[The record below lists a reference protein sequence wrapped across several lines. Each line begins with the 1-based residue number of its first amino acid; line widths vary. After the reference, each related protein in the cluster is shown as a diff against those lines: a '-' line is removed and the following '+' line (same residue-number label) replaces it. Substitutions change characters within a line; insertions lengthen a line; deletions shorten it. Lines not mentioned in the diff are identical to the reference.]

1 VNQAPFTAQ
10 QLQAQAQAPEAPRL
24 PCRGCGAPLAVDP
37 TAPSA
42 RCPACAATTP
52 IPDDL
57 RLRAIAYAR
66 TLETE
71 RRRMAG
77 ARSSIQFEKIGLYF
91 GPPGALLIGGHIVAS
106 MFLDREAMEYEPSI
120 FVGGLVL
127 LGLAF
132 FAYIAVTVRREIK
145 NANAPP
151 PPVVVEAF
159 VGSVGS
165 LCSSCGGK
173 VQFTIEQPSAR
184 CPFCSAAVY
193 PTQADQAALLAI
205 AAERAD
211 LEVARATRATARSLA
226 LSFDGG
232 AMAAVTSWTRWLS
245 FLLAPGI
252 FLVIGCSLLFQNG
265 LPDFERLDMI
275 ATIGA
280 GIAGFGLLLLALF
293 ALVFFLVRA
302 FSRPVAIR
310 RTLVQVSGTLGG
322 TLAGGLRPAYDWLDA
337 HWAADVT
344 GDVFSAAN
352 SDGGARIVRSSLSFS
367 YSGRPAYLVVA
378 HAPHMKRV
386 DLFFSAHRR
395 RAPEYGQSIPA
406 AHEIR
411 SAGYGVIVSNGG
423 VQLTHPDSDP
433 RAFQPAT
440 VTWLLQRAAA
450 VAAA

>member
-1 VNQAPFTAQ
+1 VTPAV
-10 QLQAQAQAPEAPRL
+10 EAPRL
-24 PCRGCGAPLAVDP
+24 PCRGCGAPLGVDP
-37 TAPSA
+37 TAPAA
-42 RCPACAATTP
+42 RCPACGATTP

-57 RLRAIAYAR
+57 RRRALAYSR

-71 RRRMAG
+71 RGRIAS
-77 ARSSIQFEKIGLYF
+77 ARSTIAFDKVGLYF
-91 GPPGALLIGGHIVAS
+91 GPPAALLIGGHIVAG
-106 MFLDREAMEYEPSI
+106 MFLDREAMEVEPSI
-120 FVGGLVL
+120 FTGGLVL

-132 FAYIAVTVRREIK
+132 FGWIALTVRREMK
-145 NANAPP
+145 RDNEPP

-173 VQFTIEQPSAR
+173 VQFTVELPSAR
-184 CPFCSAAVY
+184 CPFCGTTVY
-193 PTQADQAALLAI
+193 PTQADQAALLAF

-211 LEVARATRATARSLA
+211 LEVARAARATARSLA

-245 FLLAPGI
+245 LLLAPGI
-252 FLVIGCSLLFQNG
+252 LILVGCSLLFQNG
-265 LPDFERLDMI
+265 LPDPERMDML

-280 GIAGFGLLLLALF
+280 AIAGAGVFLVAVI
-293 ALVFFLVRA
+293 ALVFLLVRA
-302 FSRPVAIR
+302 LSRPRAIR
-310 RTLVQVSGTLGG
+310 RVLVQVSGTLGG
-322 TLAGGLRPAYDWLDA
+322 TVAGGLRPPYDWLDA

-344 GDVFSAAN
+344 GDVFSAAS
-352 SDGGARIVRSSLSFS
+352 SDSGARIVRSSLSFAHA
-367 YSGRPAYLVVA
+367 GRPALLVVA

-395 RAPEYGQSIPA
+395 RPAGYGAGGQATPA

-411 SAGYGVIVSNGG
+411 SAGYGVVLSNGG
-423 VQLTHPDSDP
+423 VHLTHPDSDP

-440 VTWLLQRAAA
+440 VAWLLQRAAA
-450 VAAA
+450 IAAA